1 MKSNRNKIIA
11 LISAI
16 IVLTTTFVSTANAGS
31 AGGAAAYLKMGVSA
45 RALGMGEAF
54 TAVADDASATYY
66 NPAGLGGLKKR
77 EFTTMH
83 AMLKLDRKFD
93 FANYVLPDPKRNGVW
108 GFSWTKFGVDEIPE
122 TQLDLVTDPAGNTPH
137 YVTPGDPNSGVKIFS
152 YFSDS
157 ENNYT
162 LSYGKQHTDKVR
174 LGANIK
180 YLTHS
185 LFDKSA
191 NGIGMDFGYHIT
203 SDEKTSFGLAVK
215 NVGAKLK
222 WNTEGNTT
230 DSIPVTTVLGAAYK
244 CNPKVLTAVDFEKT
258 GNEDLKLKLGVE
270 GKINE
275 KIALRGGVNNKKFS
289 IGAGFYEKQWN
300 FDYAFYDEELGAS
313 HRISAGYRF

>member
-1 MKSNRNKIIA
+1 MKPNKNKIIA

-93 FANYVLPDPKRNGVW
+93 FANYVLPDPKRNGTW

-122 TQLDLVTDPAGNTPH
+122 TQVDAAGNP
-137 YVTPGDPNSGVKIFS
+137 VLDANGNVKIFS

-162 LSYGKQHTDKVR
+162 LSYGKQRTDKVR

-203 SDEKTSFGLAVK
+203 SDEKTSFGVAVK

-222 WNTEGNTT
+222 WNTEGNTV
-230 DSIPVTTVLGAAYK
+230 DSVPVTTVLGAAYK
-244 CNPKVLTAVDFEKT
+244 YNPKVLTAVDFEKT
-258 GNEDLKLKLGVE
+258 GNEDIKVKLGVE
-270 GKINE
+270 GKVTE

-289 IGAGFYEKQWN
+289 IGAGFTEKEWH
-300 FDYAFYDEELGAS
+300 FDYAFYDEELGANQ
-313 HRISAGYRF
+313 RISAGRRF